1 MFKGILGIVAVSA
14 LLSIA
19 PAGAAEMDCNEAN
32 MMKVN
37 GDMDKMPAG
46 EKKTMGMKEMTMAKE
61 MMDKKDMSGCK
72 MHMNKAM
79 EMGMSK

>member
-1 MFKGILGIVAVSA
+1 MFKAILGIAAVSA
-14 LLSIA
+14 LLSLA
-19 PAGAAEMDCNEAN
+19 PANAAEMDCSEAN
-32 MMKVN
+32 MMKAN

-61 MMDKKDMSGCK
+61 MMDKKDMAGCK